1 MNYSSS
7 SPGNYGG
14 PPGSSGPPGPGTPIM
29 PSPQD
34 SSNSGGENMYT
45 MMKPV
50 PGGNMPGV
58 SSLHRSF
65 CFTYLWRST
74 FLDLSLFWVF
84 YLVPHSLHSKCNF
97 EFCFDIF
104 FMNVQKTC

>member
-14 PPGSSGPPGPGTPIM
+14 PPGSTGPPGPGTPIM

-58 SSLHRSF
+58 SDENSEKKKYKKNIINRI
-65 CFTYLWRST
+65 
-74 FLDLSLFWVF
+74 
-84 YLVPHSLHSKCNF
+84 N
-97 EFCFDIF
+97 EI
-104 FMNVQKTC
+104 Q

>member
-1 MNYSSS
+1 
-7 SPGNYGG
+7 
-14 PPGSSGPPGPGTPIM
+14 M

-58 SSLHRSF
+58 S
-65 CFTYLWRST
+65 
-74 FLDLSLFWVF
+74 D
-84 YLVPHSLHSKCNF
+84 
-97 EFCFDIF
+97 
-104 FMNVQKTC
+104 

>member
-14 PPGSSGPPGPGTPIM
+14 PPGSTGPPGPGTPIM

-58 SSLHRSF
+58 SSQF
-65 CFTYLWRST
+65 IPTTAITYHESRYS
-74 FLDLSLFWVF
+74 VF
-84 YLVPHSLHSKCNF
+84 ITILLQS
-97 EFCFDIF
+97 
-104 FMNVQKTC
+104 

>member
-14 PPGSSGPPGPGTPIM
+14 PSGSSGPPGPGTPIM

-58 SSLHRSF
+58 RL
-65 CFTYLWRST
+65 FTYPL
-74 FLDLSLFWVF
+74 
-84 YLVPHSLHSKCNF
+84 YLKCNF
-97 EFCFDIF
+97 
-104 FMNVQKTC
+104 KR

>member
-1 MNYSSS
+1 MYTFSIYFERTFERTEILNNSLCDNTQPMNYSSS

-14 PPGSSGPPGPGTPIM
+14 PPGSTGPPGPGTPIM

-58 SSLHRSF
+58 S
-65 CFTYLWRST
+65 C
-74 FLDLSLFWVF
+74 D
-84 YLVPHSLHSKCNF
+84 N
-97 EFCFDIF
+97 
-104 FMNVQKTC
+104 

>member
-1 MNYSSS
+1 
-7 SPGNYGG
+7 
-14 PPGSSGPPGPGTPIM
+14 M

-58 SSLHRSF
+58 SIASRPIEVSIVIF
-65 CFTYLWRST
+65 IIFSVQT
-74 FLDLSLFWVF
+74 FNRGVF
-84 YLVPHSLHSKCNF
+84 ARV
-97 EFCFDIF
+97 
-104 FMNVQKTC
+104 

>member
-1 MNYSSS
+1 MTFVYFLQPMNYSSS

-58 SSLHRSF
+58 RNHFILKLIFPKHF
-65 CFTYLWRST
+65 AEMP
-74 FLDLSLFWVF
+74 LFR
-84 YLVPHSLHSKCNF
+84 K
-97 EFCFDIF
+97 
-104 FMNVQKTC
+104 